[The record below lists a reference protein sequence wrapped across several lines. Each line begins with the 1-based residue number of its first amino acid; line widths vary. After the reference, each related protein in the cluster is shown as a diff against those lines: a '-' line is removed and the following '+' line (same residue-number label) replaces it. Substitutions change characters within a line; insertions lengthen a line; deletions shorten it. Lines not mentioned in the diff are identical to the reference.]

1 MIITEGQ
8 LKEIHLQ
15 SYQCVVV
22 YLDSEFNWTKKTED
36 VFKQAQSRFF
46 SRTIRSLGGKTSE
59 NRFQTTYLLGI
70 PNLTNASAV
79 KPRYICFPYLLLNE
93 KKLYKR
99 GLGDSVEISNKRNL
113 QAPSKT
119 PAQIALSAAPKQ
131 LTQLKLR
138 LYVCYPTRLRNA
150 KMFLNQTEQKTAKK
164 YLLRFGK
171 KKIK

>member
-46 SRTIRSLGGKTSE
+46 LRTIRSLGGKTSE
-59 NRFQTTYLLGI
+59 NQFQTTYLLGI

-99 GLGDSVEISNKRNL
+99 GFGGFSGDKQQKKPAGAEQNSCTNSTERSAEAANL
-113 QAPSKT
+113 VKT
-119 PAQIALSAAPKQ
+119 ETLCLLPDEAAE
-131 LTQLKLR
+131 R
-138 LYVCYPTRLRNA
+138 
-150 KMFLNQTEQKTAKK
+150 
-164 YLLRFGK
+164 
-171 KKIK
+171 